1 MELDTVLDLNWLK
14 SATYEDMKTVLR
26 IAAQHPDKMA
36 TVNALLATPEGAAI
50 AQEMIN
56 DPDYVPVSK
65 RVPTAEEQLQI
76 DADVALAEKQAA
88 DAAAAEAAEK
98 EATAAAAVVAPVVPV
113 PVPIEEKKKIVVQY
127 QATAEDGTPIGR
139 PTHIEGW
146 SHEEII
152 EKMKVAHINA
162 VRYAERVKRN
172 RAQSTE
178 ALAQI
183 QQTRKQNEQ
192 TEVEATAAVEV
203 AAKEKDPAKLRDAI
217 SKVSKAERDAQIAQ
231 QTEFE
236 SGKIIGDIWMA
247 DHKEDFLPCQA
258 NSKIIGDWLKA
269 NNLRLSYDNLEAA
282 FMAEQKRLAKP
293 VHQAIVEEVS
303 ATPAPNAPVVAPVA
317 PVAPVVA
324 APPIPAPTAPVAVP
338 VTAPVLMPAAPVSQP
353 VVAAPSSTPAVAP
366 NAQPAARRPGV
377 NGGLQPGSLTAARPV
392 VEVIPQTTTREAL
405 LKEIDKMSPKEF
417 RKKVTTSKEYRERLI
432 AAGIPVLGNYTA
444 AQ

>member
-98 EATAAAAVVAPVVPV
+98 EAAAAAAVVAPVVPV
-113 PVPIEEKKKIVVQY
+113 PVPIEEKKKIIVQY

-146 SHEEII
+146 SNEEII

-192 TEVEATAAVEV
+192 AEVEATAAVEV
-203 AAKEKDPAKLRDAI
+203 AAKEKDPAKLRNAI
-217 SKVSKAERDAQIAQ
+217 SKVSKAERDTQIAQ

-236 SGKIIGDIWMA
+236 KGKIIGDIWMA
-247 DHKEDFLPCQA
+247 DHKEDFLPCKA
-258 NSKIIGDWLKA
+258 NSNIIGDWLKA
-269 NNLRLSYDNLEAA
+269 NNLELSYDNLEAA

-293 VHQAIVEEVS
+293 EYRAAVEVF
-303 ATPAPNAPVVAPVA
+303 ATPAPNAPEVAPVA

-324 APPIPAPTAPVAVP
+324 TPSIPAPTAPVAVP
-338 VTAPVLMPAAPVSQP
+338 VTAPVLTPATQPSQP
-353 VVAAPSSTPAVAP
+353 VVAAPSSTPVAAP
-366 NAQPAARRPGV
+366 IAQSAARRPGV

-405 LKEIDKMSPKEF
+405 LKEIDKMSAKEF